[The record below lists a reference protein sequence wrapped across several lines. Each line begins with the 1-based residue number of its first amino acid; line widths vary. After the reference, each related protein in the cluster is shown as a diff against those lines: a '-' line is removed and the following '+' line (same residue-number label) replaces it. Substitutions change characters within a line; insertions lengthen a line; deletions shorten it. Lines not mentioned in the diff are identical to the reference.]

1 MDRYQALRD
10 STVNVPC
17 VKWTAQRATVNIPET
32 EEWAGKAISITGLD
46 KQVARKLARYIADAN
61 PATIQALLAERD
73 ALRAVAE
80 EVIAR
85 LENYERHG
93 EVCPFEGEPMI
104 YAATL
109 IELGEQAR
117 AALSQ

>member
-1 MDRYQALRD
+1 MDKYQDLRWA
-10 STVNVPC
+10 VNHYEG
-17 VKWTAQRATVNIPET
+17 KGNSIP
-32 EEWAGKAISITGLD
+32 INRS
-46 KQVARKLARYIADAN
+46 DA
-61 PATIQALLAERD
+61 AALLAERD

-80 EVIAR
+80 ETIAR

-93 EVCPFEGEPMI
+93 EICPFEGEPMI